1 MMLCSGAGKSTRI
14 EAEMHTEHGWGTVAV
29 YEPKYCPNC
38 GRSIMEYA
46 KKKNTDEEE
55 KFYFPD
61 GCYLKMRVSTG
72 KVNASEKDERNWR
85 SLDVILLWPSGTED
99 VLCCFD
105 YEDQKGLRI
114 LVYDRE
120 REEPIFE
127 HLVRR

>member
-1 MMLCSGAGKSTRI
+1 M
-14 EAEMHTEHGWGTVAV
+14 
-29 YEPKYCPNC
+29 P
-38 GRSIMEYA
+38 

-85 SLDVILLWPSGTED
+85 SLDIILLWPSGTED

-114 LVYDRE
+114 LVYDRD

>member
-1 MMLCSGAGKSTRI
+1 MDGALWQYTNLSTALI
-14 EAEMHTEHGWGTVAV
+14 AEGVLWSM
-29 YEPKYCPNC
+29 P
-38 GRSIMEYA
+38 

-85 SLDVILLWPSGTED
+85 SLDIILLWPSGTED

-114 LVYDRE
+114 LVYDRD